1 MGPQRLFGM
10 TPWVRRLIVANLV
23 VFLLQVTLFVNPAF
37 LATLGFA
44 PLLALRQ
51 PWTFVTYMFVHANL
65 LHLAFNLL
73 ALYAFGPEV
82 EERMGGGPFLRY
94 YLLCGLGGAA
104 LSLVLGWSFGRL
116 NPVVG
121 ASAAVYGVLLAFAW
135 AAPDHPIYV
144 FLLPAPIAAKWLVTF
159 IVAISLVLALLPTSD
174 GVAHLAH
181 LGGFATGFLYLKIS
195 DWRLGRAERNLR
207 RRSEPSVL
215 VHPGRAARAS
225 DAPKPPR
232 RVERDPAQAEIDRV
246 LDKISARGI
255 DSLTPAERR
264 FLAEMSRKMRDHT

>member
-1 MGPQRLFGM
+1 PRV
-10 TPWVRRLIVANLV
+10 PRPIVANPV
-23 VFLLQVTLFVNPAF
+23 ASPRRVTLLLNPAS

-44 PLLALRQ
+44 PLFPLRQ
-51 PWTFVTYMFVHANL
+51 PWTFVTYMFVHASL
-65 LHLAFNLL
+65 LHLAFTLL

-116 NPVVG
+116 SPVVG
-121 ASAAVYGVLLAFAW
+121 ASAAAYGVLLAFAW

-159 IVAISLVLALLPTSD
+159 IVPISLVLALLPTSD

-181 LGGFATGFLYLKIS
+181 LGGF
-195 DWRLGRAERNLR
+195 
-207 RRSEPSVL
+207 
-215 VHPGRAARAS
+215 
-225 DAPKPPR
+225 
-232 RVERDPAQAEIDRV
+232 
-246 LDKISARGI
+246 
-255 DSLTPAERR
+255 
-264 FLAEMSRKMRDHT
+264 